1 MSKVL
6 DYIAKDIQSRM
17 TRLGIV
23 ADFKAVEAQDD
34 MGQTYTKFVS
44 SNFIMQPMIFKDIH
58 AEGRIWVEDY
68 AKYPDCKLITVQVE
82 LKWNHWDGG
91 SNGMR
96 YGSFQYCID
105 NELYANDEA
114 QYVES
119 VKGFEI

>member
-6 DYIAKDIQSRM
+6 DYIAKDIQSKM

-23 ADFKAVEAQDD
+23 ADFKAVEDKD
-34 MGQTYTKFVS
+34 YMGQTYTKIVS
-44 SNFIMQPMIFKDIH
+44 SDFIMQPMKFKDIH

-68 AKYPDCKLITVQVE
+68 AKYPDCKLITVQIE

-105 NELYANDEA
+105 NEFYDNDEA
-114 QYVES
+114 QYVEN